1 MTSVTETFMNK
12 FKASLTGTAKNSVC
26 SCSSLTH
33 FYLETVVHKI
43 WIEIVLQYSV
53 LATGLTG
60 RKQLSPARF
69 VKVGF
74 TWTLHIWQKTKLNT
88 NTDT

>member
-1 MTSVTETFMNK
+1 MNK

-53 LATGLTG
+53 FATGLTG
-60 RKQLSPARF
+60 RKQLSPA
-69 VKVGF
+69 
-74 TWTLHIWQKTKLNT
+74 
-88 NTDT
+88 